1 MIDYLTDMQ
10 GRAVRYLRLSLTD
23 RCNLRCLY
31 CCNSSQYQPC
41 ISHPDV
47 LRYEELLRIVRLMST
62 RGIEKVRLTGGE
74 PFARKGCTEFIGML
88 RAEFP
93 HLDIR
98 LTTNGTLTYDHI
110 PALARMKIGAINLS
124 LDTFNAEC
132 FARITGKDALHTV
145 LKALEALLS
154 AGIRVKINAV
164 GLKGL
169 NDSELPEFLHLVK
182 NEPVDVRFIEFMPM
196 GAETCWSEEYFWS
209 AEDILAQAR
218 SLADIQPV
226 PRHHA
231 QSGPARMFTIAGS
244 KGRLGLITPLSNHF
258 CGTCN
263 RLRITP
269 EGAVRTCLFDDKEY
283 PLREIL
289 RNPQQG
295 DAALM
300 AALEQAIQ
308 HKPVGVEL
316 LRQRGLAAVAQKNM
330 SKIGG

>member
-1 MIDYLTDMQ
+1 MLTCLTDMH
-10 GRAVRYLRLSLTD
+10 GRAVRYLRLSITD

-31 CCNSSQYQPC
+31 CCNASQYQKF

-47 LRYEELLRIVRLMST
+47 LRYEELLRIVRLMSA
-62 RGIEKVRLTGGE
+62 RGVEKVRLTGGE
-74 PFARKGCTEFIGML
+74 PFARKGCTEFMGML

-93 HLDIR
+93 HLDVR
-98 LTTNGTLTYDHI
+98 VTTNGTLLYDHI
-110 PALARMKIGAINLS
+110 PALARMKIGAVNLS
-124 LDTFNAEC
+124 LDTFDADR
-132 FARITGKDALHTV
+132 FARITGTDALHTV
-145 LKALEALLS
+145 LKALEGLLS

-164 GLKGL
+164 GLKGV
-169 NDSELPEFLHLVK
+169 NDADLPEFLRLAAK
-182 NEPVDVRFIEFMPM
+182 EPVDVRFIEFMPM
-196 GAETCWSEEYFWS
+196 GAETCWSEKHFWS

-218 SLADIQPV
+218 SLATLQPV
-226 PRHHA
+226 ERVQA
-231 QSGPARMFTIAGS
+231 RSGPARMFTLVGG
-244 KGRLGLITPLSNHF
+244 KGRFGLITPLSNHF
-258 CGTCN
+258 CASCI

-289 RNPQQG
+289 RDPSQG

-300 AALEQAIQ
+300 AALEQAIT

-316 LRQRGLAAVAQKNM
+316 LRQRGLMAVAQKGM